1 MKKINAKEFLELDET
16 AFHDVTFRSGDVIKI
31 HIEDLYKIME
41 QYHQSKVNNVVSD
54 DVIKWQMHMKVEK
67 IETLKLSESMTNKQ
81 IDEYF
86 ENACGGVYKWWR
98 E

>member
-54 DVIKWQMHMKVEK
+54 DVMQ
-67 IETLKLSESMTNKQ
+67 TLPKRLSNSAYIRAKHSSYQDFMEWWDKQ
-81 IDEYF
+81 
-86 ENACGGVYKWWR
+86 V
-98 E
+98 

>member
-1 MKKINAKEFLELDET
+1 MITKEKIIEVFDNYATGVYNAEITRDDLDVFALE
-16 AFHDVTFRSGDVIKI
+16 
-31 HIEDLYKIME
+31 IEAL
-41 QYHQSKVNNVVSD
+41 SKVNNVVSD